1 MIKKILLC
9 IASFLF
15 VLLSTQVVF
24 AQTPQPSPTTQP
36 KSMIDQVIE
45 YIFGAGDAADSIRDV
60 PEIDGELQ
68 NEIFY
73 QWGTP
78 YPTNPATTYSGTL
91 TDEDTAYIFES
102 EVDVSYDLADYGLD
116 RYFDF
121 ALSNQLLGQLKGNEK
136 ARWAAIRLLYY
147 EKLLISK
154 GERVKPYLT
163 TAWLWFENGQRS
175 FPDPYLQNCNDGAG
189 SRSTNYT
196 CPPTFTSKKS
206 GKQVRSLLQVGGYQM
221 QSQSSK
227 IPSMYAKCHGD
238 RALAEI
244 LLQTYENSKFA
255 SRAEWN
261 YLTNTAGTE
270 FESEYLYNGDFPA
283 DLGFSDFDTA
293 SILGKGKD
301 QALSVLVGKD
311 PCLVIG
317 LNQYAVS
324 DGDLIRTL
332 KQSGCGYG
340 YICER
345 EKRLLASMV
354 KALEVFDKEIT
365 DELKQIKDDSGG
377 YGPPEDA
384 RYGDDNFV
392 HYCQCDPQW
401 GGSGTAVC
409 NGGCGPTTMAAIM
422 SSLSGKAFTPT
433 YVSSEMRNLGVWSAN
448 GMNTTVAAL
457 NSGWFQKQ
465 SPSFQPV
472 VINLTENGR
481 LNLAKAREYLTET
494 SSRKCYLI
502 GSMTTP
508 NPWRFPPSWPNGI
521 KHIFAITGI
530 TSDNKIVVHDSFLGC
545 NPGSK
550 TEKVSHRIQDPS
562 YANFYAYPLC
572 VSK

>member
-1 MIKKILLC
+1 MKKRLL
-9 IASFLF
+9 
-15 VLLSTQVVF
+15 VLIGCFALVILSTRIVF
-24 AQTPQPSPTTQP
+24 AQTPQPSPTSKP
-36 KSMIDQVIE
+36 KSIIDILIE
-45 YIFGAGDAADSIRDV
+45 YIFGGGDPAESIKNV
-60 PEIDGELQ
+60 KEIDPDLQ

-91 TDEDTAYIFES
+91 TDEDTAYVFEG
-102 EVDVSYDLADYGLD
+102 EVDVSYNLADYGLD
-116 RYFDF
+116 KYFDF

-136 ARWAAIRLLYY
+136 AKWAAIRLLYY
-147 EKLLISK
+147 EKFLISK

-196 CPPTFTSKKS
+196 CPPTFTSKKT

-227 IPSMYAKCHGD
+227 IPSMFAKCHGN

-244 LLQTYENSKFA
+244 LLQTYENSKYA
-255 SRAEWN
+255 SRNEWN

-270 FESEYLYNGDFPA
+270 FESQYLYNGEFPA
-283 DLGFSDFDTA
+283 DLSFSDFDT
-293 SILGKGKD
+293 SQILGKGKD
-301 QALSVLVGKD
+301 QALAVLVGKD
-311 PCLVIG
+311 PCLVVG

-324 DGDLIRTL
+324 DGDLIRAL
-332 KQSGCGYG
+332 KSPSCGYG

-354 KALEVFDKEIT
+354 KALEVFDKEMT
-365 DELKQIKDDSGG
+365 NELKKMKDDSGG

-384 RYGDDNFV
+384 SYGDDNFV

-401 GGSGTAVC
+401 GGTGTAVC
-409 NGGCGPTTMAAIM
+409 NGGCGPTTLAAIM
-422 SSLSGKAFTPT
+422 SSLSGKKFTPT
-433 YVSSEMRNLGVWSAN
+433 YVAGEMRNLGVWSAN
-448 GMNTTVAAL
+448 GMNTMMAAL
-457 NSGWFQKQ
+457 KSGWFEKQ

-472 VINLTENGR
+472 LIDLVKGGR
-481 LNLAKAREYLTET
+481 LDVEKAREYLKET
-494 SSRKCYLI
+494 PQRKCFII

-508 NPWRFPPSWPNGI
+508 NPWRYPPSWPNGI
-521 KHIFAITGI
+521 KHIFSITGI
-530 TSDNKIVVHDSFLGC
+530 TKDNKIIVHDSFLGC
-545 NPGSK
+545 NPGST
-550 TEKVSHRIQDPS
+550 TEKITHRVQDAS
-562 YANFYAYPLC
+562 YANHYAYPLC
-572 VSK
+572 ISK